1 LRFKDYHYEKLC
13 AGEKETA
20 MALSEMEENDI
31 KRMVLME
38 VENMFTSISY
48 KYNIKENQE
57 MMHFLLDIESNVKQS
72 LVDAKQSQASISI

>member
-1 LRFKDYHYEKLC
+1 
-13 AGEKETA
+13 

-31 KRMVLME
+31 KRMVLLE
-38 VENMFTSISY
+38 IESMFTVMSY

-72 LVDAKQSQASISI
+72 LVDVKASQANISV